1 MNDHFYNKYK
11 HKIVNEKFLISLRK
25 KKRKKTLIMCHGVFD
40 VVHPGHVRHLV
51 YAKSKADFLVVSLT
65 ADKFINKGIYRPH
78 VPEDIR
84 ALNLAAFEM
93 VDFVIVDKN
102 KTSIKNILSI
112 KPNFYAKG
120 FEYSTKNIQKIETRK
135 EIEILSSYGG
145 KMIFTPGDV
154 VYSSS
159 KFLNT
164 NRPDL
169 KFEKLLEIM
178 RANKISFSVLKK
190 TIEKFKKIKVHVVG
204 DTIVDEFLN
213 TILIGGQVKTPTLSL
228 LEGELDKYV
237 GGAAIVAAHMAATG
251 AKVTFTSVL
260 GKDENKKFIVESL
273 KRYNVNLNYFSEI
286 NRPTTSKKVI
296 LNENHRLIKLDRL
309 DNTPINEETIKK
321 ITTKIKSINSD
332 AIVFSDFRHGI
343 FNKGSIPAFTNAMNK
358 KSFKVADSQVATRWG
373 NITEFKNFDLITPN
387 EKEARFAVGDQD
399 STVDRLTQLVYENC
413 KFSNIIL
420 KLGKRGIYS
429 LSKQSKEEHK
439 GYSLDSFAENL
450 VDPVGSGDAL
460 LAYSTLSMLVTK
472 SLLLSSII
480 GSFAAAIACE
490 NHGNE
495 PILIESMMK
504 KISDIEKQANQ
515 YDER

>member
-11 HKIVNEKFLISLRK
+11 HKIVNENFLISLRK
-25 KKRKKTLIMCHGVFD
+25 KKKKKTLIMCHGVFD

-78 VPEDIR
+78 VPENIR

-93 VDFVIVDKN
+93 VDFVIIDKN

-120 FEYSTKNIQKIETRK
+120 FEYSVKNIQKIETKK
-135 EIEILSSYGG
+135 EIEVLSSYGG

-154 VYSSS
+154 VYSST

-178 RANKISFSVLKK
+178 RANKISFSTLKK

-237 GGAAIVAAHMAATG
+237 GGAAIVAAHMSATG
-251 AKVTFTSVL
+251 AKVSFTSVL
-260 GKDENKKFIVESL
+260 GRDENKKFIVESL
-273 KRYNVNLNYFSEI
+273 KKYKVNFNYFSEV

-321 ITTKIKSINSD
+321 ITTKIKNTKSD
-332 AIVFSDFRHGI
+332 AIIFSDFRHGI
-343 FNKGSIPAFTNAMNK
+343 FNKESIPIFTNAMSEN
-358 KSFKVADSQVATRWG
+358 SFKVADSQVATRWG

-413 KFSNIIL
+413 KFANIIL

-429 LSKQSKEEHK
+429 LSKKSKQEHK
-439 GYSLDSFAENL
+439 GYSIDSFVENL

-460 LAYSTLSMLVTK
+460 LAYSTLSMLVSK
-472 SLLLSSII
+472 SLLISSII

-495 PILIESMMK
+495 PILIENIMK
-504 KISDIEKQANQ
+504 KISDIEKQSNQ